1 MKKRSMAE
9 KIMVCNK
16 CNKLFRVK
24 FSGVEKVKCPKCGSD
39 DVESIYKKG

>member
-1 MKKRSMAE
+1 MAE

-24 FSGVEKVKCPKCGSD
+24 GGEKVKCPKCGSD
-39 DVESIYKKG
+39 DVESVYKRC